1 MRDARIKLLAREEV
15 MTTKVKPYPGTQAV
29 LRAVSLLKMFDD
41 SRQEWGL
48 SELAQ
53 EVGLNKT
60 TTYRLLTA
68 LESEGMVARQANDT
82 YTLGPE
88 IVVLGGRALRNNDL
102 RTVSKPALEAMAAA
116 TGETA
121 TLEVLSGYEVVIIDE
136 VVGEH
141 LMASAQSIGTRW
153 PAFVTSTGKAMM
165 AYLAP
170 AELDAILSRPL
181 LRMTP
186 KTITDPDALR
196 RELAE
201 IRQQGYAV
209 AGETLEMGLVVVG
222 AAVRNHDGKVIAAIS
237 LGGPS
242 VRITPD
248 RVPEIGALVVAA
260 AARISVQLGYRV

>member
-1 MRDARIKLLAREEV
+1 
-15 MTTKVKPYPGTQAV
+15 
-29 LRAVSLLKMFDD
+29 
-41 SRQEWGL
+41 
-48 SELAQ
+48 
-53 EVGLNKT
+53 
-60 TTYRLLTA
+60 
-68 LESEGMVARQANDT
+68 
-82 YTLGPE
+82 
-88 IVVLGGRALRNNDL
+88 
-102 RTVSKPALEAMAAA
+102 
-116 TGETA
+116 
-121 TLEVLSGYEVVIIDE
+121 
-136 VVGEH
+136 
-141 LMASAQSIGTRW
+141 
-153 PAFVTSTGKAMM
+153 MM
-165 AYLAP
+165 AYLPP

-209 AGETLEMGLVVVG
+209 AGETLEIGLVVVG

-248 RVPEIGALVVAA
+248 RVPEIGALVAAA

>member
-1 MRDARIKLLAREEV
+1 
-15 MTTKVKPYPGTQAV
+15 VKPYPGTQAV

-48 SELAQ
+48 SELAA

-68 LESEGMVARQANDT
+68 LESEGMLARQANDT

-102 RTVSKPALEAMAAA
+102 RSASKPALEAMAAA

-121 TLEVLSGYEVVIIDE
+121 TLEVLLGREVLIIDE

-141 LMASAQSIGTRW
+141 LMASTQSIGTRW
-153 PAFVTSTGKAMM
+153 PASVTSTGKAMM
-165 AYLAP
+165 AHLP
-170 AELDAILSRPL
+170 EAEVEAILGRPL
-181 LRMTP
+181 PRMTA
-186 KTITDPDALR
+186 KSVTDAEALR
-196 RELAE
+196 RELEE
-201 IRQQGYAV
+201 IREQGYAV
-209 AGETLEMGLVVVG
+209 ADETLEMGLVVVG
-222 AAVRNHDGKVIAAIS
+222 AAVRNHDGKVVAAVS

-248 RVPEIGALVVAA
+248 RIGEIGALVKAT
-260 AARISVQLGYRV
+260 AARVSVELGYGV

>member
-1 MRDARIKLLAREEV
+1 M
-15 MTTKVKPYPGTQAV
+15 

-82 YTLGPE
+82 YRLGPE

-102 RTVSKPALEAMAAA
+102 RSVSRPALETMAAA

-121 TLEVLSGYEVVIIDE
+121 TLEVLSGHEVVIIDE

-153 PAFVTSTGKAMM
+153 PASVTSTGKAMM
-165 AYLAP
+165 AYLP
-170 AELDAILSRPL
+170 SAELDVILSRPL
-181 LRMTP
+181 PPMTA
-186 KTITDPDALR
+186 KSVTDAGALR
-196 RELAE
+196 RELRE
-201 IRQQGYAV
+201 IREQGYAV
-209 AGETLEMGLVVVG
+209 ANETLEIGLVVVG
-222 AAVRNHDGKVIAAIS
+222 AAVRNHDGKVVAAIS

-242 VRITPD
+242 LRLTPARI
-248 RVPEIGALVVAA
+248 PEIGELVKAT
-260 AARISVQLGYRV
+260 AARVSVQLGYRL

>member
-1 MRDARIKLLAREEV
+1 

-48 SELAQ
+48 SELAE

-68 LESEGMVARQANDT
+68 LESEGMVARKPNDT

-102 RTVSKPALEAMAAA
+102 RSVSKPELEAMAHA

-121 TLEVLSGYEVVIIDE
+121 TLEVLSGHEVLIIDE
-136 VVGEH
+136 VSGEY
-141 LMASAQSIGTRW
+141 LMASTQSIGTRW

-165 AYLAP
+165 AYLP
-170 AELDAILSRPL
+170 PDELDAILSLPL
-181 LRMTP
+181 PQVTP
-186 KTITDPDALR
+186 KTVADPEALR

-201 IRQQGYAV
+201 IREQGYAV
-209 AGETLEMGLVVVG
+209 ADETLETGLVVVG
-222 AAVRNHDGKVIAAIS
+222 APVRNHDGKVIAAIS

-242 VRITPD
+242 VRITPA
-248 RVPEIGALVVAA
+248 RLPEIGALVKET
-260 AARISVQLGYRV
+260 AARISAELGYRR

>member
-1 MRDARIKLLAREEV
+1 
-15 MTTKVKPYPGTQAV
+15 V

-82 YTLGPE
+82 YRLGPE

-102 RTVSKPALEAMAAA
+102 RSVSRPALETMAAA

-121 TLEVLSGYEVVIIDE
+121 TLEVLSGHEVVIIDE

-153 PAFVTSTGKAMM
+153 PASVTSTGKAMM
-165 AYLAP
+165 AYLP
-170 AELDAILSRPL
+170 SAELDVILSRPL
-181 LRMTP
+181 PPMTA
-186 KTITDPDALR
+186 KSVTDAGALR
-196 RELAE
+196 RELRE
-201 IRQQGYAV
+201 IREQGYAV
-209 AGETLEMGLVVVG
+209 ANETLEIGLVVVG
-222 AAVRNHDGKVIAAIS
+222 AAVRNHDGKVVAAIS

-242 VRITPD
+242 LRLTPARI
-248 RVPEIGALVVAA
+248 PEIGELVKAT
-260 AARISVQLGYRV
+260 AARVSVQLGYRL